1 MRAVSNTTPLWYLIA
16 IELEHLLGQLFE
28 KVLVPVAVHE
38 KLTDSRTPETVRGR
52 VLSMPAWF
60 EVRTVQET
68 ETATFPVTLH
78 RGERQAILVA
88 STMPARRLKLPLPV
102 ELAPTYPF
110 SSREMT
116 SLPSDLGAAIADLL
130 PAVAHRQIKPKT
142 ASALACLSQ
151 TLMKTIQLSQHEFIR
166 THPEPRQHRPGRS
179 AKVPAKGAA
188 HQPTQNQHLHKCI
201 RTNGFNRDYVLDT
214 D

>member
-116 SLPSDLGAAIADLL
+116 SLPAI
-130 PAVAHRQIKPKT
+130 
-142 ASALACLSQ
+142 SALPLPTSCPPSPTAKSN
-151 TLMKTIQLSQHEFIR
+151 
-166 THPEPRQHRPGRS
+166 PRPPPPS
-179 AKVPAKGAA
+179 PAYPK
-188 HQPTQNQHLHKCI
+188 
-201 RTNGFNRDYVLDT
+201 R
-214 D
+214 